1 MRIERNILSAWN
13 EDETRA
19 KATAHLIS
27 ARYRQTGDGVEM
39 SFSRGSI
46 LGSILSFSA
55 RGSMVQ
61 VYLRP
66 REVENGVELETAIL
80 VSTAGRVV
88 TKGERGFW
96 EGEADKLADAL
107 SAPQI
112 APVIEPETFA
122 PREVIPVEARLAS
135 LEVQSHISTIF
146 ALLAGLFCLIC
157 GWLARH
163 SILGAAVGLVIGVGV
178 AFVLA
183 GAWMSRYEAKDGAT
197 ELEVAEVE

>member
-1 MRIERNILSAWN
+1 MRIERNIPSAWN
-13 EDETRA
+13 EDETRQ
-19 KATAHLIS
+19 KAAAHLIA
-27 ARYRQTGDGVEM
+27 ARYQQIGDGVEM
-39 SFSRGSI
+39 HFSRGSI
-46 LGSILSFSA
+46 LGSIFSFSA

-66 REVENGVELETAIL
+66 RENENGVELETAIL

-88 TKGERGFW
+88 TKGEYGFW

-112 APVIEPETFA
+112 SPVTEPETFA
-122 PREVIPVEARLAS
+122 RRKVIPVEARLAS
-135 LEVQSHISTIF
+135 LEVQSHIAIIF

-157 GWLARH
+157 GWLLRH

-183 GAWMSRYEAKDGAT
+183 GAWMSRYETKDDAP
-197 ELEVAEVE
+197 ELEVAEAE